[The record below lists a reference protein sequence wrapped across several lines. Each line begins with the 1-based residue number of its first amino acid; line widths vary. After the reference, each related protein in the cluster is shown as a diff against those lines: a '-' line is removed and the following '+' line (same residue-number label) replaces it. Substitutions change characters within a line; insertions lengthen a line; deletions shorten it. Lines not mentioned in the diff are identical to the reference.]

1 MEAFTK
7 LAKNRGSDGGA
18 AAAQF
23 LANKGGQEGL
33 TQSIT
38 NSFSKGGLTGLI
50 EKGKEAATDFQ
61 KISGQEQ
68 GAPPSV
74 SDMLKQAPTGQGN
87 LSAILQQAATGQIP
101 PDLMK
106 QAQAATVQQIPPD
119 LMKQAQAATVQQI
132 PPDLMKQAQ
141 AATVQKIPPDLSTV
155 IQEAGTAVPTPPPS
169 GKASAP
175 TSVSNPSESESE
187 LKSKEAEKQTSKALT
202 NAAESKAKEAEK
214 KTSKAITNASNSA
227 DSDSRKIKEL
237 EKSKSDSEAKIKA
250 LEASLNEQKPKTA
263 AEQAKTPLP
272 PDGLKKKINDEY
284 FNNLH
289 LFFGKKHLV
298 TLCET
303 IDPFLKLEQHQE
315 VVILPSELEKQNKI
329 TEILL
334 ALVRNMIYNFSR
346 GDVISGGGTLD
357 QLKKTIKKRISE
369 IKPKFI
375 S

>member
-1 MEAFTK
+1 MQESIFSEK
-7 LAKNRGSDGGA
+7 
-18 AAAQF
+18 
-23 LANKGGQEGL
+23 KGGQ
-33 TQSIT
+33 QSV
-38 NSFSKGGLTGLI
+38 SALLQKGGTAQTSQPSSI
-50 EKGKEAATDFQ
+50 EEAIIALAASTSPGKEKPPKNPPKEKPPTSHPTSIEEAIIALAASTSPG
-61 KISGQEQ
+61 KENPPKKTTST
-68 GAPPSV
+68 AP
-74 SDMLKQAPTGQGN
+74 A
-87 LSAILQQAATGQIP
+87 
-101 PDLMK
+101 
-106 QAQAATVQQIPPD
+106 
-119 LMKQAQAATVQQI
+119 
-132 PPDLMKQAQ
+132 
-141 AATVQKIPPDLSTV
+141 ST
-155 IQEAGTAVPTPPPS
+155 EKPPPPTVTGS
-169 GKASAP
+169 LLHLPSA
-175 TSVSNPSESESE
+175 
-187 LKSKEAEKQTSKALT
+187 
-202 NAAESKAKEAEK
+202 
-214 KTSKAITNASNSA
+214 
-227 DSDSRKIKEL
+227 
-237 EKSKSDSEAKIKA
+237 
-250 LEASLNEQKPKTA
+250 
-263 AEQAKTPLP
+263 LP

>member
-1 MEAFTK
+1 MKAFTNFGK
-7 LAKNRGSDGGA
+7 RKGTDGGA

-33 TQSIT
+33 TQSMT
-38 NSFSKGGLTGLI
+38 NGYSTGGLSGLI

-61 KISGQEQ
+61 KISGHQ
-68 GAPPSV
+68 GALPSV
-74 SDMLKQAPTGQGN
+74 SDMLKQAPTGKQLPDLIKQAQAATGEIPPE
-87 LSAILQQAATGQIP
+87 LMKQAQAATGQIP
-101 PDLMK
+101 PDLIK
-106 QAQAATVQQIPPD
+106 QAQAATVQIPPE
-119 LMKQAQAATVQQI
+119 
-132 PPDLMKQAQ
+132 
-141 AATVQKIPPDLSTV
+141 LSTV

-187 LKSKEAEKQTSKALT
+187 LK
-202 NAAESKAKEAEK
+202 AKEAEK
-214 KTSKAITNASNSA
+214 KTSKAAESKAKEATKALTNAEKSA
-227 DSDSRKIKEL
+227 DSDSKKIKELKEL
-237 EKSKSDSEAKIKA
+237 EKSQSESEAKIKA
-250 LEASLNEQKPKTA
+250 LEASLNEQKAKTAA
-263 AEQAKTPLP
+263 AEQAKTPLA

-303 IDPFLKLEQHQE
+303 IDPFLKLEEHQE

-357 QLKKTIKKRISE
+357 QLKKIIKKRISD